1 MLALATPICSHNYM
15 GKSAPFAFLFVAIV
29 PVSEM
34 IEVHGSH
41 FNQSNRLSPLQVP
54 VREFNHEFTAI

>member
-1 MLALATPICSHNYM
+1 M